1 MNQLVRFENNRPLFK
16 DGTTRDEIFSSVPKA
31 EPKQILQQLGL
42 MFATLASREDMPDE
56 DKIIR
61 NQIYAQ
67 KLQDYPQY
75 AIEAA
80 VTKFIDEEIF
90 VPAVSELV
98 KEVRDQVFK
107 KIVWTDVPKKQDPFE
122 VSDAVKQERAKRAEF
137 VKDTIK
143 KSYGNQEGAPTGSIK
158 AKSIDQ
164 RQSGEERRAAM
175 ERLKA
180 RAADLDDDKQEAGM
194 KFLGFAAEKREAS

>member
-1 MNQLVRFENNRPLFK
+1 MNELVRFENNRPLFK

-42 MFATLASREDMPDE
+42 MFATLSSREDMPDE

-107 KIVWTDVPKKQDPFE
+107 KIKWTDVKTKQDAFDGVE
-122 VSDAVKQERAKRAEF
+122 KWAENKRAEF
-137 VKDTIK
+137 VKKTIK
-143 KSYGNQEGAPTGSIK
+143 NIYGNQEGAPTGSIK
-158 AKSIDQ
+158 AKPIDQ

-194 KFLGFAAEKREAS
+194 KFLGFESDKRQAS

>member
-1 MNQLVRFENNRPLFK
+1 MNELVRFENNRPLFK

-42 MFATLASREDMPDE
+42 MFATLSSREDMPDE

-107 KIVWTDVPKKQDPFE
+107 RIIWTDVKKKQDPFGLDGAE
-122 VSDAVKQERAKRAEF
+122 KQAQAKRADF
-137 VKDTIK
+137 VKTAIK
-143 KSYGNQEGAPTGSIK
+143 NVYGNQEGAPTGSIK
-158 AKSIDQ
+158 TKPVDQ

-180 RAADLDDDKQEAGM
+180 RSADLDDDKQEAGM
-194 KFLGFAAEKREAS
+194 KFLGFETDKKEAS

>member
-1 MNQLVRFENNRPLFK
+1 MNELVRFENNRPLFK

-42 MFATLASREDMPDE
+42 MFATLSSREDMPDE
-56 DKIIR
+56 DKITR

-107 KIVWTDVPKKQDPFE
+107 RIIWTDVKKKQDAFDGVE
-122 VSDAVKQERAKRAEF
+122 KWAENKRAEF
-137 VKDTIK
+137 VKKTIK
-143 KSYGNQEGAPTGSIK
+143 NIYGNQEGAPTGSIK
-158 AKSIDQ
+158 AKPLDQ

-194 KFLGFAAEKREAS
+194 KFLGFESDKRQAS

>member
-56 DKIIR
+56 EKIIR

-98 KEVRDQVFK
+98 KEVRNQVFK
-107 KIVWTDVPKKQDPFE
+107 KIIWTDVKKKQDAFDGVE
-122 VSDAVKQERAKRAEF
+122 KWAENKRAEF
-137 VKDTIK
+137 VKKTIK
-143 KSYGNQEGAPTGSIK
+143 NIYGNQEGAPTGSIK
-158 AKSIDQ
+158 AKPLDQ

>member
-1 MNQLVRFENNRPLFK
+1 MNELVRFENNRPLFK

-42 MFATLASREDMPDE
+42 MFATLSSREDMPDE

-98 KEVRDQVFK
+98 KEVRNQVFK
-107 KIVWTDVPKKQDPFE
+107 KIIWTDVKKKQDAFDGVE
-122 VSDAVKQERAKRAEF
+122 KWAENKRAEF
-137 VKDTIK
+137 VKKTIK
-143 KSYGNQEGAPTGSIK
+143 NIYGNQEGAPTGSIK
-158 AKSIDQ
+158 AKPLDQ

-175 ERLKA
+175 KRLKA

-194 KFLGFAAEKREAS
+194 KFLGFESDKRQAS